1 MKQLFLL
8 TIFVASFAF
17 ADTPT
22 EITFGTMYV
31 KEGKVYEFSEAIK
44 DLEGQLVTM
53 KGYAAPP
60 LRADWKFFVLTRI
73 PMAVCPFCSSDAEWP
88 PDIVLIKLPD
98 TFDDYLFGGF
108 QVTGKLELG
117 SETDPDT
124 GFVSKVRIIADSVVR
139 P

>member
-1 MKQLFLL
+1 MKYLFLFSFFFAG
-8 TIFVASFAF
+8 FVF
-17 ADTPT
+17 ADEPV
-22 EITFGTMYV
+22 EVTFGMMYV
-31 KEGKVYEFSEAIK
+31 KNGKNYEFSPALE
-44 DLEGQLVTM
+44 DLAGQKVTM

-88 PDIVLIKLPD
+88 PDIVLIKLPKH
-98 TFDDYLFGGF
+98 FDDYLFGGF
-108 QVTGKLELG
+108 QVTGTLELG
-117 SETDPDT
+117 SETDPNT

>member
-1 MKQLFLL
+1 MKGLL
-8 TIFVASFAF
+8 IIALCFVGFVF
-17 ADTPT
+17 ADEPV
-22 EITFGTMYV
+22 EITFGTMYI
-31 KEGKVYEFSEAIK
+31 KDGKAYEFSPALE
-44 DLEGQLVTM
+44 DLAGQKVTM

-88 PDIVLIKLPD
+88 PDIVLIKLPNN
-98 TFDDYLFGGF
+98 FDDYLFGGF
-108 QVTGKLELG
+108 QVTGTLELG

-124 GFVSKVRIIADSVVR
+124 GFVSRVRIIADSVVR